1 MKKKILK
8 LTFFCLFMMCVFT
21 VTSCNK
27 NKDLV
32 SSFPETVNNLK
43 SYKLTGTLESNF
55 PSGTKISNVTV
66 YYKNP
71 DLYRVELVLP
81 NSLEKQVILKNNN
94 GVYVLIPSIN
104 KNFKVSSKWPLT
116 SSYPYL
122 LQSLSKDIIA
132 DQDKKVEVKENQTE
146 YILKAK
152 LFDNA
157 EETHQKIIFNNK
169 TGYPEEIYIY
179 KNDETMLSHFKVD
192 TLEIDLELNEELFEN
207 NKTMETLKEIFPDEG
222 IDFDRTLTYPTYCPQ
237 GLMLKEEVK
246 TGSNDDRRIIL
257 TYGGTS
263 FITIL
268 EEYIT
273 PYETLKTEYVD
284 GDLYVLA
291 GVVAVVGEDAI
302 KFYEAGIEYTLASTN
317 TEKTELVWIGDSLR
331 MSDEK

>member
-132 DQDKKVEVKENQTE
+132 D
-146 YILKAK
+146 
-152 LFDNA
+152 
-157 EETHQKIIFNNK
+157 
-169 TGYPEEIYIY
+169 
-179 KNDETMLSHFKVD
+179 
-192 TLEIDLELNEELFEN
+192 
-207 NKTMETLKEIFPDEG
+207 
-222 IDFDRTLTYPTYCPQ
+222 
-237 GLMLKEEVK
+237 
-246 TGSNDDRRIIL
+246 
-257 TYGGTS
+257 
-263 FITIL
+263 
-268 EEYIT
+268 
-273 PYETLKTEYVD
+273 
-284 GDLYVLA
+284 
-291 GVVAVVGEDAI
+291 
-302 KFYEAGIEYTLASTN
+302 
-317 TEKTELVWIGDSLR
+317 
-331 MSDEK
+331 